1 MNSSGSSRTETIDT
15 LQKMVAEAKELQ
27 AAVGGSVTDAVAGWL
42 APQYLLA
49 AQSRLADA
57 NGNARFGVLRTVV
70 QDWAM
75 LRRGDHMA
83 ERLQLERARLK
94 LAERDAQKK
103 WEPKLEAGIDE
114 LGQFIHN
121 NPEALAIYHQ
131 LSRLV
136 RAEEKPKSEKEFWER
151 LKQPEIRKAVLSELT
166 QGLSAET
173 RAKIEKEL
181 NLI

>member
-1 MNSSGSSRTETIDT
+1 MNGSGSSQTETIDT
-15 LQKMVAEAKELQ
+15 LRGMVAEAKELQ

-75 LRRGDHMA
+75 LRRGDHM
-83 ERLQLERARLK
+83 
-94 LAERDAQKK
+94 AERDAQKK